1 MKLSFKRFLPG
12 FLAAGALAFFSGAAF
27 AVPTTCPAVG
37 KIGTGCNAVITVG
50 LGGIA
55 TVAIT
60 NTTAYDG
67 VEDQF
72 VGILNNSGSTIMG
85 GTVTGTGIG
94 NLDGDGPFSI
104 GNGCISS
111 GGNPNGCLGT
121 TLYALAA
128 QPADPFDYSGTGG
141 PFSNP
146 GGLRPDGSP
155 AVLFGAVSANSV
167 AISFPAGLAN
177 GAFAYFGLEEPPT
190 AGGFTF
196 VVTPAPE
203 PASLAVLG
211 AALAGFGWL
220 RRRRRI
226 A

>member
-1 MKLSFKRFLPG
+1 MELSLKRFLPA
-12 FLAAGALAFFSGAAF
+12 FLVAGAFVFFSGAAF
-27 AVPTTCPAVG
+27 AVPTCPAVG
-37 KIGTGCNAVITVG
+37 QIAAGCNALITVG
-50 LGGIA
+50 SGGTS
-55 TVAIT
+55 TVTIT
-60 NTTAYDG
+60 NSHAYDG

-72 VGILNNSGSTIMG
+72 VGILNNSGSTITG
-85 GTVTGTGIG
+85 GTVTGSGIG
-94 NLDGDGPFSI
+94 GLDLDGTFSI
-104 GNGCISS
+104 GNNCISS
-111 GGNPNGCLGT
+111 GANPNGCLGT
-121 TLYALAA
+121 TMYSLAS